1 MTAYRYIVDSS
12 PYTGGIVFAEDEI
25 EAKAKVTRH
34 YILTYGGYAPEDIQI
49 WKYEDDDYYCSEV
62 PDVYD
67 CYGE

>member
-1 MTAYRYIVDSS
+1 MTAYRYIVNLPS
-12 PYTGGIVFAEDEI
+12 YTGGIVFAKDEA
-25 EAKAKVTRH
+25 EARAKITRH
-34 YILTYGGYAPEDIQI
+34 YLLMYEGYRPENIQI